1 MEKINRD
8 SEKLRKVSL
17 CFIEQG
23 EEILLAMKKRGFGA
37 GLWNGYGGKQKPGES
52 IEETAMRETNEE
64 IGVRINKMEHVA
76 TINFFFDEEQ
86 KVCVYMIRDYS
97 GKPVESEEMKP
108 EWFDKKNIPYD
119 KMWPDDKYWLPKVL
133 EGKKL
138 NATFVFGKG
147 NIVKEADVKY
157 V

>member
-1 MEKINRD
+1 
-8 SEKLRKVSL
+8 
-17 CFIEQG
+17 
-23 EEILLAMKKRGFGA
+23 
-37 GLWNGYGGKQKPGES
+37 
-52 IEETAMRETNEE
+52 
-64 IGVRINKMEHVA
+64 
-76 TINFFFDEEQ
+76 
-86 KVCVYMIRDYS
+86 MIRDYS

-147 NIVKEADVKY
+147 NLVKEAEVREL
-157 V
+157 